1 MKLHVVSRCTFI
13 VLVTA
18 IFASSTFASEVSVI
32 AAPATSQIKSF
43 REWKGS
49 LVQDSQ
55 QKISSIKEG
64 LKKQRQSAS
73 AIGSDPNLKNKSQS
87 EAGINQNLQN
97 IQTLL
102 EKEQNQLSNVQDL
115 TIADYFV
122 GYLIKQ
128 KSLDKAIKE
137 VSMRLSADEVAEL
150 MTAYAN
156 NFFSTQPASVGASP
170 RAGSG
175 Q

>member
-1 MKLHVVSRCTFI
+1 MKLHVVSKSMFV

-18 IFASSTFASEVSVI
+18 LFALNVQAIDVSGSV
-32 AAPATSQIKSF
+32 SIKSF
-43 REWKGS
+43 REWKS
-49 LVQDSQ
+49 TLVLECE
-55 QKISSIKEG
+55 QKISAIKEG
-64 LKKQRQSAS
+64 LRKQRQSAS
-73 AIGSDPNLKNKSQS
+73 AQDPNLKNRSGS

-97 IQTLL
+97 IQAQL
-102 EKEQNQLSNVQDL
+102 EKEQNQLSTIQDL

-137 VSMRLSADEVAEL
+137 VSMRLTADEVAEL

-156 NFFSTQPASVGASP
+156 NFFSTKPASYGAPP